1 MGLFKPQNA
10 DTFQR
15 LNLFNVAPE
24 AVKHELRA
32 GHPVND
38 FVVQNAETMPQAKAV
53 NLNFE
58 QGIHR
63 LFNFVLD
70 LTSAAE
76 TEGVFICQENCN
88 PRGIPRLRR

>member
-24 AVKHELRA
+24 PIKDEFRP

-70 LTSAAE
+70 LTRTTKAQA
-76 TEGVFICQENCN
+76 VFIRQKYGYAS
-88 PRGIPRLRR
+88 GIPRF